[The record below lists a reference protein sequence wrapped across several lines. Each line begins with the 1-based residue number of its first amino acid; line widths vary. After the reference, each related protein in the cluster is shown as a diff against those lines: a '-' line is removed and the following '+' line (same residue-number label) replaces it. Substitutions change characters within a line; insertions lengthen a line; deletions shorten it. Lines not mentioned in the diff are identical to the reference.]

1 MTGRHGRAVCGLCGG
16 LGGQRM
22 RVIVFI
28 RMSLEIKGNYQA
40 VSTDADSTLGGAK
53 CL

>member
-1 MTGRHGRAVCGLCGG
+1 
-16 LGGQRM
+16 M
-22 RVIVFI
+22 RGFASV
-28 RMSLEIKGNYQA
+28 RMSLEIIGNYQA